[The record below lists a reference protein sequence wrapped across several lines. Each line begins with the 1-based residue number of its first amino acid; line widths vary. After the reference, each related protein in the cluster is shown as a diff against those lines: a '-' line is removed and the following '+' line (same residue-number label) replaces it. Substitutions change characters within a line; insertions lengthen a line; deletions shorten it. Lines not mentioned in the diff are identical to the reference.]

1 MPAYMHVYM
10 YANGVLDFLMY
21 PRAIISRLRCM
32 VHISTCTLTCT
43 TYLLNAVHM
52 YMYICTVQYRT
63 VPYGTV
69 LYMYYGTVR
78 YSTSELNLVHVRV
91 N

>member
-1 MPAYMHVYM
+1 
-10 YANGVLDFLMY
+10 
-21 PRAIISRLRCM
+21 
-32 VHISTCTLTCT
+32 
-43 TYLLNAVHM
+43 M

-78 YSTSELNLVHVRV
+78 YSTSELNLVVV
-91 N
+91 MDSFIEY

>member
-1 MPAYMHVYM
+1 
-10 YANGVLDFLMY
+10 
-21 PRAIISRLRCM
+21 
-32 VHISTCTLTCT
+32 
-43 TYLLNAVHM
+43 M

-78 YSTSELNLVHVRV
+78 YSTSELNLVHVHV
-91 N
+91 PEGT

>member
-1 MPAYMHVYM
+1 M
-10 YANGVLDFLMY
+10 L
-21 PRAIISRLRCM
+21 
-32 VHISTCTLTCT
+32 HISTRTRTLHVTCT

-78 YSTSELNLVHVRV
+78 YSTSELNLVHVLDSTSELNLV
-91 N
+91 HVHVPEGT

>member
-1 MPAYMHVYM
+1 
-10 YANGVLDFLMY
+10 
-21 PRAIISRLRCM
+21 
-32 VHISTCTLTCT
+32 
-43 TYLLNAVHM
+43 M

-78 YSTSELNLVHVRV
+78 YSTSELNLVHLGIPTSELNLVPGHV
-91 N
+91 HVPEGT

>member
-1 MPAYMHVYM
+1 MASS
-10 YANGVLDFLMY
+10 ARNG
-21 PRAIISRLRCM
+21 RAIISRLRCM
-32 VHISTCTLTCT
+32 LHISTCTRTLHVTCT

-78 YSTSELNLVHVRV
+78 YSTSELNLVHVHV
-91 N
+91 PEGT